1 MCVHAIV
8 HVFSWCTGTDSDQ
21 DSRTQL
27 NKFWKRTFVVVMPAA
42 GVVASHDVTRSVRG
56 QQLVDA
62 VALAPGERA
71 TQHLA
76 RLVDV
81 ELTRA
86 QEAQDVR
93 VERKLQAQIAV

>member
-27 NKFWKRTFVVVMPAA
+27 NKFWKTFVVVMPAT

-62 VALAPGERA
+62 VPLAPGERA

-81 ELTRA
+81 ELARA
-86 QEAQDVR
+86 QEAQNVR
-93 VERKLQAQIAV
+93 VERKLQAHIAV